1 MLITFREKSQDN
13 QHTQLIRA
21 MSGWPSGH
29 VVPHASVGGVD
40 TQAEAP

>member
-1 MLITFREKSQDN
+1 MLITFRAKSQDN

-21 MSGWPSGH
+21 MSGRPSGH
-29 VVPHASVGGVD
+29 AVLHAGVGGVD